1 MASANS
7 SALRAIL
14 GSQTTDDPSLVN
26 IPAAQRITTSL
37 LQQYPYA
44 LGCRSEIA
52 VDLDWEDCTAFFT
65 PIPAMRSFVVDPEI
79 AGAWLMNGTRERGP
93 PHGYFMDPGAPFA
106 EDEALLLTLSP
117 FRPYGDPID
126 PNLATNGPPCVL
138 SGVRVFCIPGQEKA
152 ELSTALSFF
161 AEPST
166 KQRASQPD
174 FPGVSVFC
182 FVPKGPRCG
191 YDPIHQDADY
201 HVIPLAP
208 DEGADDLG
216 IADQLSVTD
225 CNNLV
230 ARRVLRVDYPTS
242 GRDKDTAYSFLPP
255 CHAPRRTDL
264 PSGREV
270 IRRPRIWQNT
280 RYISRGGGGREV
292 ASQTQV
298 VTSQRE
304 IEAGRILYT
313 YSSGTLSGLWD
324 DAESDNESGS
334 EDEQPPQGPS
344 RPTGSPGGGGIL
356 GSPGAPRRQDRMFDG
371 YKSDKED
378 DDDLQVIARNVAKD
392 KTQDADFAGESD
404 ASVAPTGGE
413 PSIGITAPAGRNTN
427 LAIIP
432 GPNIIMADCT
442 GRPGPTGIRPTS
454 AGCTAGLGG
463 AASTMAGTL
472 PKEQEAL
479 LDNWIAKQETYTL
492 ALEKGLESAADAIT
506 LKGLKAMQ
514 LTGGTADRFIQ
525 DFEKLVVD
533 FFAQA
538 LTLQRQTDR
547 ASGAE
552 VAEKLELL
560 YNCTE
565 EFVGAVGRLG
575 NTFKGSALTFSAT
588 LKRVEEE
595 IRTTSSE
602 EIAEAVR
609 GYMAGVKEQALG
621 LQNFTDAGPFVAHML
636 QTVTSH
642 RMHVVMA
649 RQRFSAAS
657 MELLLAPLVSQGHN
671 AITMASFLQWF
682 ARDMH
687 RSVKED
693 ALRKRESE
701 TRARDSARIDALED
715 LERQR
720 HEEAELMR
728 AREKQA
734 SMLLAMAATKPG
746 AGSVPSSVNTSK
758 DSGIGSQFSGS
769 RELTPPGAL
778 GAGALGAAPQ
788 SSPLKR
794 RRKSTPKSQ
803 NSTGGTSLKELLA
816 QASAN
821 ASAPSPPIKR
831 PKGSGSGKSSVRKN
845 LTDSMSMPPP
855 SGNKMDVDPEGQ
867 ATVDLTNGEP
877 SAPKTKADPKR
888 EQLEVKI
895 PVANPFTVDGDRRN
909 KGLFSSPDAA
919 LDESVSEM
927 ETEGDDSVGRAA
939 DEAIDS
945 THKKNKKKKKTKK
958 KAKDKTGASE
968 PAQAATP
975 VKPGTG
981 SSPKG
986 KLPAS
991 KPGGPPVD
999 KGSIEYRRAHV
1010 WAQHG
1015 KTLTDYRIKKGILPE
1030 SCPGSCDASHEEY
1043 VQALMVEHGGLLGV
1057 TTLAQEIKYF
1067 QKVAQDTERS
1077 KATRRK
1083 SADFAKKVKDIE
1095 ATAFRGTRDR
1105 YPTYLSN
1112 VFECYVTRDT
1122 GERTLIMEDDLNGF
1136 AKESMLG
1143 LYYLFPHAAVSRY
1156 SVTISIQGAEK
1167 KKTFSD
1173 AFCPFCDFK
1182 ISKHDV
1188 LNDHIRMHLRMFL
1201 ICRVD
1206 GCFHIEQ
1213 ECAAMWNHGTTV
1225 HSGKVKKGKPATQKR
1240 KYNRFSS
1247 EDEAED

>member
-7 SALRAIL
+7 SALRTIL
-14 GSQTTDDPSLVN
+14 GSQTTDDPSLVD

-52 VDLDWEDCTAFFT
+52 IDLDWEDCTAFFT
-65 PIPAMRSFVVDPEI
+65 PIPAMRSFVVDQEI
-79 AGAWLMNGTRERGP
+79 TEAWLTNGTRERGP
-93 PHGYFMDPGAPFA
+93 PHGYFMDPGAPLA

-126 PNLATNGPPCVL
+126 PNLVTNGPPCVL
-138 SGVRVFCIPGQEKA
+138 SGVRVYCIPGQEKA

-161 AEPST
+161 ANPTT
-166 KQRASQPD
+166 KQRALQPD

-182 FVPKGPRCG
+182 FVPKGPHCG

-216 IADQLSVTD
+216 IADQLSVSD

-270 IRRPRIWQNT
+270 IRRPRIWKNT
-280 RYISRGGGGREV
+280 QYVSRGGGGREV

-304 IEAGRILYT
+304 MEAGRILYT

-344 RPTGSPGGGGIL
+344 QPTGSPGGGGIL
-356 GSPGAPRRQDRMFDG
+356 GSLGAPRRQDRMFDG
-371 YKSDKED
+371 YQSDKED
-378 DDDLQVIARNVAKD
+378 DDDLQAIARNVAKD

-413 PSIGITAPAGRNTN
+413 PRIGITAPAGKNTN

-432 GPNIIMADCT
+432 GPGTIMADCT
-442 GRPGPTGIRPTS
+442 GRPGPTGIRPSS
-454 AGCTAGLGG
+454 AGCTAGLGS

-479 LDNWIAKQETYTL
+479 VDNWIAKQETYTL

-525 DFEKLVVD
+525 DFGKLVVD
-533 FFAQA
+533 FFEQA

-552 VAEKLELL
+552 IAEKLELL

-575 NTFKGSALTFSAT
+575 NTFKGSVLNFSAT

-602 EIAEAVR
+602 EIAESVR

-671 AITMASFLQWF
+671 AVTMASFLQWF

-693 ALRKRESE
+693 ALRRRESE
-701 TRARDSARIDALED
+701 IRARDSARIDALED

-734 SMLLAMAATKPG
+734 SMLLAMGASKLG
-746 AGSVPSSVNTSK
+746 AGGVPPPVNTSK
-758 DSGIGSQFSGS
+758 DSGIGSPLLGS
-769 RELTPPGAL
+769 RELTPPDAP
-778 GAGALGAAPQ
+778 GAGVPGATPQ

-816 QASAN
+816 LSNAN
-821 ASAPSPPIKR
+821 ASAPSPPIKK

-855 SGNKMDVDPEGQ
+855 PGNQMDVDPGGQ
-867 ATVDLTNGEP
+867 ATVDLTNGERP
-877 SAPKTKADPKR
+877 APKTKADPKR
-888 EQLEVKI
+888 EQLEVQI
-895 PVANPFTVDGDRRN
+895 PIVNPFTVDGDRRN
-909 KGLFSSPDAA
+909 KGLFSSPDAP
-919 LDESVSEM
+919 LDESVSEI

-981 SSPKG
+981 SSPKV
-986 KLPAS
+986 KPPTS
-991 KPGGPPVD
+991 KPGGQPVD
-999 KGSIEYRRAHV
+999 KSSIEYRRAHV

-1015 KTLTDYRIKKGILPE
+1015 KSLTDYRIKKKILPE

-1043 VQALMVEHGGLLGV
+1043 VQALMVEHGGLLSV
-1057 TTLAQEIKYF
+1057 TTFAQEIKYF
-1067 QKVAQDTERS
+1067 EKVAQDKERS
-1077 KATRRK
+1077 KSTRKK
-1083 SADFAKKVKDIE
+1083 SADFAKKMKDVE
-1095 ATAFRGTRDR
+1095 ATAFKGTKDR

-1112 VFECYVTRDT
+1112 AFECYTARDT
-1122 GERTLIMEDDLNGF
+1122 GERTLIMEDDPQGF

-1156 SVTISIQGAEK
+1156 SVTISVQGAEK

-1182 ISKHDV
+1182 ISKHDQ